1 MYHCGKIG
9 CDCTHTQGCE
19 HGWIFGKEPDR
30 KIVHTKDG
38 GTKVVE
44 TIYEVVW
51 PCMNCQPEKARIF
64 ANSRNRQE
72 LQENLRNRSTFTR
85 QKAYDESEERKTRT
99 L

>member
-19 HGWIFGKEPDR
+19 FGWIHDTETDR
-30 KIVHTKDG
+30 RLVKARNGESKTIHT
-38 GTKVVE
+38 T
-44 TIYEVVW
+44 YEVVR
-51 PCMNCQPEKARIF
+51 PCPNCQPDKAQIF
-64 ANSRNRQE
+64 ATSRNRQE

-85 QKAYDESEERKTRT
+85 QKVYDESEERKTRT